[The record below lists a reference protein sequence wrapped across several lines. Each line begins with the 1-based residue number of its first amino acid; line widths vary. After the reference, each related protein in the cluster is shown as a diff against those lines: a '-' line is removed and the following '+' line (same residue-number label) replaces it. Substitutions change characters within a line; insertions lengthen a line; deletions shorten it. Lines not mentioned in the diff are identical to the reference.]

1 MSEGRKCAPVHKIKK
16 RGKEMKIVAFVCKK
30 VEMEVDDKFAELL
43 EKENYKLEGE
53 LLDTILADD
62 NTMAVDAI
70 WDENEEFCIG
80 EY

>member
-1 MSEGRKCAPVHKIKK
+1 MRPIHKTKK
-16 RGKEMKIVAFVCKK
+16 RGKKKMKIVAYVCKK

-43 EKENYKLEGE
+43 EEENEE
-53 LLDTILADD
+53 LDNELVNIILADD
-62 NTMAVDAI
+62 DVIGVDAI